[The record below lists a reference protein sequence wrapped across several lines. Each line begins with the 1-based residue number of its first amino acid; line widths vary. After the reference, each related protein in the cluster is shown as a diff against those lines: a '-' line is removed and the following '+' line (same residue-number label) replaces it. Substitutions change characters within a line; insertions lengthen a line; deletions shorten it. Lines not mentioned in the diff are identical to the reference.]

1 MRFVNQTLEVKNMK
15 NKFTITFVM
24 ILALMIF
31 MTSVGEAAALGN
43 RMLYFG
49 TRGRDVKAL
58 QSMLASKGYF
68 HVEPTGYYGPI
79 TERAVIE
86 FQKNYNLRIDGF
98 AGYETIKRLKSHYNL
113 NISNSNDRLD
123 VTAEEMD
130 LLLRTV
136 YSEARGESFE
146 GQVAVASVVINRVL
160 DERFPNTIKGV
171 IFQPWAFTAV
181 HDGQFWL
188 DPDPSMR
195 KAVEAALKGWD
206 PSGGAVF
213 YYNPAK
219 VTSYWIYTRQVI
231 GRIGR
236 HFFAV

>member
-1 MRFVNQTLEVKNMK
+1 MK

>member
-1 MRFVNQTLEVKNMK
+1 MK

-58 QSMLASKGYF
+58 QNMLASKGYF

-79 TERAVIE
+79 TERAIIE

-98 AGYETIKRLKSHYNL
+98 AGYETIRKLKGNYNL
-113 NISNSNDRLD
+113 NISNSNYRLN

-160 DERFPNTIKGV
+160 DDRFPDTIKGV
-171 IFQPWAFTAV
+171 VFQPWAFTAV

-206 PSGGAVF
+206 PTGGAVF

-219 VTSYWIYTRQVI
+219 VTSYWIYTRPI
-231 GRIGR
+231 ITRIGR
-236 HFFAV
+236 HFFAA

>member
-1 MRFVNQTLEVKNMK
+1 MK

-24 ILALMIF
+24 ILALMISV
-31 MTSVGEAAALGN
+31 TSVGEATVLGN

-49 TRGRDVKAL
+49 SRGRDVKAL

-68 HVEPTGYYGPI
+68 DVEPTGYYGPI

-98 AGYETIKRLKSHYNL
+98 AGYETINKLKNNHNL
-113 NISNSNDRLD
+113 NVSNLNYRLN
-123 VTAEEMD
+123 VTAEEME

-136 YSEARGESFE
+136 YSEARGESFK

-160 DERFPNTIKGV
+160 DNRFPNTIKGV

-188 DPDPSMR
+188 NPDPSML

-206 PSGGAVF
+206 PTGGAVF

-219 VTSYWIYTRQVI
+219 VTSYWIYTRPI
-231 GRIGR
+231 ITRIGR
-236 HFFAV
+236 HFFAA

>member
-1 MRFVNQTLEVKNMK
+1 MK
-15 NKFTITFVM
+15 NKFTIIFVM

-31 MTSVGEAAALGN
+31 MTSIGEAAALGN

-58 QSMLASKGYF
+58 QSMLAGKGYF
-68 HVEPTGYYGPI
+68 HVKPTGYYGPI

-86 FQKNYNLRIDGF
+86 FQKNYKLRIDGF
-98 AGYETIKRLKSHYNL
+98 AGYETINKLKNKVK
-113 NISNSNDRLD
+113 SNSITNNSNYRLN

-160 DERFPNTIKGV
+160 DDRFPDTIKGV
-171 IFQPWAFTAV
+171 VFQPWAFTAV